1 MPRRRT
7 SSLPIHG
14 TSAVPCQ
21 QRASVPS
28 SADHPLPQQQHSK
41 STPLV
46 SAAWKPPRKE
56 EGQLD
61 NDAIDDPRGGPLKLD
76 DLQLNVL
83 AKSDAFLV
91 LNKVHSVLTCG
102 ESPDIDRTPTS
113 VSTVTSTTL
122 VSILVAASVLT
133 RSSMILCRSTAA
145 ASGLFAKK
153 CAEKEYL
160 ALVHGTMPFTPPRGH
175 KCCTLSRVP
184 DFIHDKDHPKVI
196 LQHQHKFTKQFKGTL
211 RFDAQVKAMEAETLP
226 VHVRYDLPLLQP
238 HAFAAGPIGTS
249 ASSRP
254 RSMSDLS
261 CPSKRSRLNNMASTS
276 EPMGYIFDDSISPST
291 TNSFQ
296 MEISP
301 NGKV

>member
-21 QRASVPS
+21 QPASVPS
-28 SADHPLPQQQHSK
+28 SADHPLLPQQQHSK

-83 AKSDAFLV
+83 AKTDAFLV
-91 LNKVHSVLTCG
+91 LNKVHSQRLASC
-102 ESPDIDRTPTS
+102 
-113 VSTVTSTTL
+113 VSASRKSTL

-196 LQHQHKFTKQFKGTL
+196 LQHQHKFSKQFKGT
-211 RFDAQVKAMEAETLP
+211 
-226 VHVRYDLPLLQP
+226 
-238 HAFAAGPIGTS
+238 
-249 ASSRP
+249 
-254 RSMSDLS
+254 
-261 CPSKRSRLNNMASTS
+261 CPSMIVQSLL
-276 EPMGYIFDDSISPST
+276 
-291 TNSFQ
+291 
-296 MEISP
+296 
-301 NGKV
+301 